1 MGKGLTQLS
10 QTASCHEETENGS
23 TPLAKDQNNS
33 KPPETVL
40 VPLEETK
47 AQHN

>member
-1 MGKGLTQLS
+1 MGKGLTQPIETTS
-10 QTASCHEETENGS
+10 PQEETENGS